1 MPLKSA
7 IKNLLPK
14 KLRNLRHWFYPWYG
28 AMKYH
33 HPSEEMLVIGVTG
46 TSGKS
51 SAIHFLRQ
59 MLESAGYKVGS
70 LSTVDFYIAGEQ
82 KLNDKKMTMLGKMEI
97 QRYLRQMADTGCQIA
112 IIETTSEGYL
122 QYRNRFINYDMMI
135 LTNLYPEHIESHGGF
150 ENYKK
155 AKLGIFEYT
164 ANHKSKIINLKSIE
178 KIAIVNGNSEYCK
191 EFLDFGFDKKILFWR
206 EDQRKYYSDLS
217 SFGSAQ
223 DMPIPYLLSATNVEV
238 DKNGLQFKIG
248 ERTFTPNLF
257 GEHNVMNIMAA
268 ISVLR
273 ALDVSWSIIE
283 KAVDEL
289 KSPPGRIE
297 FIPES
302 EKKGFKVIV
311 DYAFEPVALSAL
323 YQVADLLK
331 PIRQAHGK
339 PARIIHVCGST
350 GGGRDKARRK
360 PIGKLV
366 GEKAD
371 IFIVTDE
378 DPYDEDPMEIIKTVS
393 AGAQEVGKKLG
404 KDLFEILDRRE
415 AIKKAIEMARAGDLI
430 LITGKG
436 SEQAM
441 CVGGGKMVA
450 WDDREIVREITAH
463 QFDDH

>member
-7 IKNLLPK
+7 LKNILPK
-14 KLRNLRHWFYPWYG
+14 KLRNLRHLFYAWYG

-51 SAIHFLRQ
+51 SVIHFLRQ

-97 QRYLRQMADTGCQIA
+97 QRYLRLMADAGCQVA
-112 IIETTSEGYL
+112 IVETTSEGYL

-135 LTNLYPEHIESHGGF
+135 LTNLYPEHIEAHGGF

-155 AKLGIFEYT
+155 AKLGIFEYVGSQ
-164 ANHKSKIINLKSIE
+164 KSIKSLKSIKSGHKTYE
-178 KIAIVNGNSEYCK
+178 KINKVGIVNGNSQYVE
-191 EFLDFGFDKKILFWR
+191 EFLKLNFDEFIVFGR
-206 EDQRKYYSDLS
+206 SDAKSYVISHKS
-217 SFGSAQ
+217 SITAENIIVSK
-223 DMPIPYLLSATNVEV
+223 D
-238 DKNGLQFKIG
+238 GLTFKVG
-248 ERTFTPNLF
+248 ERAFIPHLF

-273 ALDVSWSIIE
+273 ALDVSWSVIE
-283 KAVDEL
+283 KAVNDL
-289 KSPPGRIE
+289 QAPPGRIE
-297 FIPES
+297 FIHPSTPSGRSGRASS
-302 EKKGFKVIV
+302 EDFKVIV
-311 DYAFEPVALSAL
+311 DYAFEPVALAAL

-331 PIRQAHGK
+331 PIRHAHGK
-339 PARIIHVCGST
+339 PARVIHVCGST
-350 GGGRDKARRK
+350 GGGRDKARRM
-360 PIGKLV
+360 PIGRLV

-404 KDLFEILDRRE
+404 KDLFEVLNRRE
-415 AIKKAIEMARAGDLI
+415 AIKKAIEMAKARDLV

-441 CVGGGKMVA
+441 CVGGGRMIP
-450 WDDREIVREITAH
+450 WDDRQIVRE
-463 QFDDH
+463 FL